1 VLLALELCLTL
12 AGFGDP
18 TALFIE
24 TQTPGV
30 LTPNPRFVRF
40 YRPTSAGVP
49 HPCLV
54 SAVKP
59 ADTIRVFVFG
69 ESAAMGTPD
78 PSFGFARMLE
88 FMLQQQLPA
97 RRVEVINVAMR
108 GVNSHVLAEVARQC
122 ADLTPDLFVVYMG
135 NNEVCGFYGPEAF
148 LSRHPRLIA
157 LRRRFVQTRTGQL
170 FSRVLHARSASGDEP
185 QTMEFFRKHRVARD
199 DPRREAVCEN
209 FRTNLTRMCDYG
221 LASGAAVIVSTVG
234 VNLRDCPPL
243 ASLHRDDLSGQGL
256 DGWQSFYRAG
266 VARQDAQDFT
276 RAVAAYRRALATD
289 DHYADL
295 HYRMGQC
302 RLAAG
307 DFRRALE
314 CFSAGRD
321 WDALQFRTD
330 SRLNEMIRRTVGE
343 YSGRAVYLADI
354 EAALAAAGACADH
367 IPGGEFFYDYV
378 HLNFQG
384 DYEVAKALAPT
395 AVRAMRDIGRAAAGE
410 SLPAPSRQACAVRL
424 AFTAWDEAN
433 ALTAMADMTRQPP
446 FMDQI
451 DHARRQAQVESEAA
465 KRTFDE
471 KVVDEIVQVYRN
483 AIRQY
488 PQDWN
493 LRHNS
498 ATLLDW
504 LGRHSEAVEH
514 SQYVVDL
521 FPSDTHF
528 RLYLAHELA
537 QAGRTDDAIA
547 NYRTVLKYDRRC
559 QPARESL
566 EYALR
571 ESQKARR

>member
-88 FMLQQQLPA
+88 FMLQQQLPPH
-97 RRVEVINVAMR
+97 RVEVINVAMR
-108 GVNSHVLAEVARQC
+108 GINSHVLVEIARRC
-122 ADLTPDLFVVYMG
+122 ADLQPDLFVVYMG

-148 LSRHPRLIA
+148 LSRHPRLIE

-170 FSRVLHARSASGDEP
+170 LSRVLHGWSASGDEP
-185 QTMEFFRKHRVARD
+185 QTMEFFRKHRVAMD

-307 DFRRALE
+307 DFRHALE
-314 CFSAGRD
+314 CFSAARD

-330 SRLNEMIRRTVGE
+330 SRLNEIIRRTVAR
-343 YSGRAVYLADI
+343 YAGRPVYLVDV
-354 EAALAAAGACADH
+354 EAALAAAEACIDH
-367 IPGGEFFYDYV
+367 IPGGEFFYDHV

-395 AVRAMRDIGRAAAGE
+395 AVQAMRDIGRAAAGE
-410 SLPAPSRQACAVRL
+410 SLPVPSRQACSARL
-424 AFTAWDEAN
+424 AFTVWDQAN
-433 ALTAMADMTRQPP
+433 AITAMAEMTREAP
-446 FMDQI
+446 FVDQI
-451 DHARRQAQVESEAA
+451 DHARRQSQAESEAA
-465 KRTFDE
+465 NVTFDE
-471 KVVDEIVQVYRN
+471 ERVAQIMQTYVE
-483 AIRQY
+483 AIYAR
-488 PQDWN
+488 PDDWN
-493 LRHNS
+493 LRYNF
-498 ATLLDW
+498 ATLLYRLQQYSGAIEHIQEVVHKYPADIQFR
-504 LGRHSEAVEH
+504 LCLAHALAKTGRFDEAVAH
-514 SQYVVDL
+514 Y
-521 FPSDTHF
+521 
-528 RLYLAHELA
+528 RL
-537 QAGRTDDAIA
+537 I
-547 NYRTVLKYDRRC
+547 LKHDKRC

-571 ESQKARR
+571 ELQKARR